1 MTDRSRRVPKTRLTR
16 FAAFGQMA
24 GGIAVGALGEGAR
37 KLAKGE
43 RPQLSDLILTPANAR
58 RVTDQLA
65 RLRGAAMKLGQM
77 ISLDAGDVLPSELTE
92 ILAQLREA
100 ANVMPPK
107 QLDRVLAAEWGPDW
121 RKKFARFETRPI
133 AAASIGQVHR
143 AVLHSG
149 RELAVKVQY
158 PGVATS
164 IDADI
169 DNVAALLRYSGLL
182 PAGLDIRPLL
192 AEAKRQLH
200 EEADYLR
207 EAEQMRRYRALMEE
221 DPRFVIPEPIEELL
235 RPTILPMDF
244 VAGAP
249 IETLAEADQATRDE
263 VTSAMLAL
271 VLRELFEFGYM
282 QTDPNF
288 GNFRWQNQQGRI
300 VLLDFGAARSI
311 PPETTASYRRLLRAG
326 LDEDPAKLRMALLEI
341 GFVSEAQLT
350 RHGDTF
356 DEMIEILLAHV
367 ARSRPEGALFD
378 FSDRSFVEALRERAA
393 PIMADRANWHLPPA
407 QTLFVQRKISGTAL
421 LSVRMRAQMPLIEMV
436 RPYAEGSLGG
446 SMSASDLNTAM
457 RPPRS

>member
-1 MTDRSRRVPKTRLTR
+1 MTDRSRPVPKTCLSRL
-16 FAAFGQMA
+16 AAFGQMA
-24 GGIAVGALGEGAR
+24 GGIAAGALGEGAR

-43 RPQLSDLILTPANAR
+43 RPQLSDLILTPGNAR

-77 ISLDAGDVLPSELTE
+77 ISLDAGDVLPAELTE
-92 ILAQLREA
+92 ILARLRET

-107 QLDRVLAAEWGPDW
+107 QLDKVLASEWGPEW
-121 RKKFARFETRPI
+121 RKRFARFESRPI

-143 AVLHSG
+143 AVLPSG

-158 PGVATS
+158 PGVAKS
-164 IDADI
+164 INADI

-182 PAGLDIRPLL
+182 PAGLDIKPLL

-207 EAEQMRRYRALMEE
+207 EAQQMRRYAGLLAD
-221 DPRFVIPEPIEELL
+221 DPRFVIPEPVEDLL

-249 IETLAEADQATRDE
+249 IETLADADQTTRDE
-263 VTSAMLAL
+263 VTAALLGL

-288 GNFRWQNQQGRI
+288 GNFRWQKEHGRI
-300 VLLDFGAARSI
+300 VLLDFGATRAI
-311 PPETTASYRRLLRAG
+311 PPETVAAYRRLMRAG
-326 LDEDPAKLRMALLEI
+326 LDEDPARLRGALLEI
-341 GFVSEAQLT
+341 GFVSEAQLN
-350 RHGDTF
+350 RHGGAF
-356 DEMIEILLAHV
+356 DRMIDLLLEHV
-367 ARSRPEGALFD
+367 AQSRPEGALFD
-378 FSDRSFVEALRERAA
+378 FSDRSFVEALRDHAT

-436 RPYAEGSLGG
+436 SPYAEGSV
-446 SMSASDLNTAM
+446 SDCPFSEGNFGD
-457 RPPRS
+457 PPQ